1 MNPNITHAAPYSER
15 HRDVGGGP
23 PESLKHSLN
32 LTGLLGLTPGHSE
45 PKLSNFQRLLL
56 PLGMELREAFELG
69 VITSTP
75 NHREG
80 DISLPQ

>member
-1 MNPNITHAAPYSER
+1 MQVADLPNR
-15 HRDVGGGP
+15 
-23 PESLKHSLN
+23 LKHSLN
-32 LTGLLGLTPGHSE
+32 LTGLLRLTPGPSE
-45 PKLSNFQRLLL
+45 PKLSNFHKLLL

-75 NHREG
+75 KHPEG